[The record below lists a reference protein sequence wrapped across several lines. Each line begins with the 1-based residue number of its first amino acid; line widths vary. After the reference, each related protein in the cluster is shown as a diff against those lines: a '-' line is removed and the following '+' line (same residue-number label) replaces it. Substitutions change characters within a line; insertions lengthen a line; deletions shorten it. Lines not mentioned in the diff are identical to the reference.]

1 MRSRYLNEYCADFL
15 WLFHRVIQEDG
26 ILLCTR
32 TQINDFV
39 YKYQSMIHTVT
50 GITVSVPDAQT
61 DVPDDLTGRN
71 RLQEFIHVFSPA
83 YTCYERIV
91 ANHFAFSFNL
101 KNATINK

>member
-1 MRSRYLNEYCADFL
+1 
-15 WLFHRVIQEDG
+15 
-26 ILLCTR
+26 
-32 TQINDFV
+32 
-39 YKYQSMIHTVT
+39 MIHTVT

-91 ANHFAFSFNL
+91 Q
-101 KNATINK
+101 TISRFPLT

>member
-15 WLFHRVIQEDG
+15 WLFHRVIEEDG

-39 YKYQSMIHTVT
+39 YKYQSFIHTIT
-50 GITVSVPDAQT
+50 GVTVSVPDSQHEES
-61 DVPDDLTGRN
+61 DDLPGRN

-91 ANHFAFSFNL
+91 QTLSRFPL
-101 KNATINK
+101 T